1 MATFAVPHVY
11 ASNIRMSKGCS
22 VCVCVCV
29 CVFGLGEKRGEE

>member
-29 CVFGLGEKRGEE
+29 GLGEKRGEE